1 MSLKAYDG
9 MMTRKGFL
17 YFQEKLKENIP
28 RFKEASIKQ
37 LAKTYAE
44 IFVSYADSNSS
55 VQSQISFMTKTK
67 KEEIEIKE
75 VETKDVTILSYIF
88 QCAKILSKSEFVND
102 FVVHLNLSLEMKGDK
117 LLVYPGIFV
126 PEHKKI
132 LLSFLEDWYAQNQC
146 DPDENVP
153 ENEWKERC
161 DDWNDF
167 SETRG
172 MSIKTIIFEPNH
184 FWDNLVDFFRGE
196 ELINAILSEIPTDEE
211 RKKSI
216 WKSNFINEKMK
227 PFIPEAAKTSD
238 YSSAYFKA
246 IDYYGTTE
254 GQNEFKSF
262 MIENPIELT
271 KIDSDFISNE
281 KIKTNV
287 EKES

>member
-17 YFQEKLKENIP
+17 YFQEKVKENIP
-28 RFKEASIKQ
+28 RFKESSIKQ

-44 IFVSYADSNSS
+44 IFVRYADSNSS

-102 FVVHLNLSLEMKGDK
+102 FVVHLNLSLEMKVDK
-117 LLVYPGIFV
+117 LLIYPSIFV

-153 ENEWKERC
+153 EHEWEDRC

-172 MSIKTIIFEPNH
+172 MSIKIIIFEPNH
-184 FWDNLVDFFRGE
+184 YWDNLVDFFRDK
-196 ELINAILSEIPTDEE
+196 ELINAILSEIPPDEE

-216 WKSNFINEKMK
+216 WKNNFINEKMK
-227 PFIPEAAKTSD
+227 PFIPENAKTHD
-238 YSSAYFKA
+238 YTSAYFKA
-246 IDYYGTTE
+246 IDYYRTTE

-271 KIDSDFISNE
+271 KIDSYFISNE
-281 KIKTNV
+281 KIKTSI
-287 EKES
+287 EK